1 MALSAIDDFWSP
13 KGLSMTS
20 NGFFLGLSKLFRKL
34 TSIFK
39 QGMTVENPEK

>member
-1 MALSAIDDFWSP
+1 MALSAIDDFGLP
-13 KGLSMTS
+13 KVFQWQAMD
-20 NGFFLGLSKLFRKL
+20 FFLGLSKLFRKL